1 MAGFPLDCNFTS
13 KKMKKMKKVIIYI
26 VAFICTYGCSKSE
39 FLNQKPNQSDV
50 VPQSL
55 ADYRAILDQDRDV
68 NGMGGTGRGPVPGLG
83 EIGADNYYI
92 PDANFRNLRPQHQ
105 NYYRWDEKVY
115 LDYPVFSW
123 NWPYLTVFYA
133 NVVLSGLESSDLD
146 SDSQEYRE
154 LLGEALFT
162 RAHAFYH
169 LAQVFVPP
177 FDDNNLDLPLGLP
190 LRLRADINEDLK
202 RSTIGETYARIED
215 DLLRAKNLLSSE
227 PLVKTRASKQAVYGQ
242 LARLYLTK
250 RNYESALAYA
260 DSCLYIQNELLDY
273 NSLNA
278 DDRFPFSDIENNPEI
293 IYLCN
298 MATPTGS
305 PISSQHARINSDLY
319 ESFMELDLR
328 KKLFFQSVV
337 DGYTFKGS
345 YSGNLPHFAGI
356 ATDEVYLLKAE
367 CLARKGDTIAAL
379 DELNYLLSTRWH
391 RDEFV
396 PFNTNHDLPI
406 LDLILAERQKQL
418 IFRGQ
423 RWIDLRRLN
432 QENFQI
438 TLKREMDGQEYFL
451 LPNDNKYTWPIPDD
465 VISFYPSMPQNPR

>member
-1 MAGFPLDCNFTS
+1 
-13 KKMKKMKKVIIYI
+13 MKKNIIYI
-26 VAFICTYGCSKSE
+26 VVFICTYGCSKSE

-68 NGMGGTGRGPVPGLG
+68 NGMGGAGRGPVPGLG

-133 NVVLSGLESSDLD
+133 NVVLNGLESSDFE
-146 SDSQEYRE
+146 SDSQENRE

-190 LRLRADINEDLK
+190 LRLSADINEDLK

-215 DLLRAKNLLSSE
+215 DLLRAKNLISSE
-227 PLVKTRASKQAVYGQ
+227 PLVKTRPSKQAVYGQ
-242 LARLYLTK
+242 LARLYLIK
-250 RNYESALAYA
+250 RDYEGALAYA

-273 NSLNA
+273 NFLNA
-278 DDRFPFSDIENNPEI
+278 DDRFPFGDIENNPEI

-298 MATPTGS
+298 MAS
-305 PISSQHARINSDLY
+305 DYDAPISLMFARIDSILF
-319 ESFMELDLR
+319 ESYLDGDLR
-328 KKLFFQSVV
+328 KRLYFHNED
-337 DGYTFKGS
+337 DGYSFKGS

-356 ATDEVYLLKAE
+356 ATDEMYLIKAE
-367 CLARKGDTIAAL
+367 CLARKGDIDAAL
-379 DELNYLLSTRWH
+379 RELNKLLSRRWH
-391 RDEFV
+391 TDLFV
-396 PFNTNHDLPI
+396 PVTANGELEA
-406 LDLILAERQKQL
+406 LGLILAERRKQL

-432 QENFQI
+432 MENYQI
-438 TLKREMDGQEYFL
+438 TLKRELDGQEYFL
-451 LPNDNKYTWPIPDD
+451 MPNDDRYTWPIPDD